1 MTETATYKEL
11 HRSRSDRMLAGVCGG
26 LGEYFNVNPV
36 FYRVGFV
43 ILTLLGGAGILV
55 YGACALVIPAA
66 GERESVA
73 SDVLRNHRQR
83 PIAVVGLLLVVAAG
97 VALLSHMSLH
107 FHSNGFWG
115 LVLVVGAVLI
125 WAQRRSDT
133 ATPTATTPTT
143 TTDESGAT
151 TVVAAPTRRRRRPFR
166 MFFAAIGLL
175 VLAFAVLCAVV
186 AGMFA
191 HLSDGAGNRNFAPAT
206 PSSLD
211 SQYKL
216 GVGNLTLDLSGLKLG
231 TEGRT
236 VHLKTGIGH
245 IHVIVPPNTT
255 VRVIG
260 NVDWGDSSVFGNDQS
275 GHDVRTSVG
284 PDNAQIVIDAHISLG
299 QIEVDRA

>member
-1 MTETATYKEL
+1 
-11 HRSRSDRMLAGVCGG
+11 MLAGVCGG

-83 PIAVVGLLLVVAAG
+83 PVAVVGLLLVVAAG

-125 WAQRRSDT
+125 WAQRRPENT
-133 ATPTATTPTT
+133 APVS
-143 TTDESGAT
+143 TTDASGET
-151 TVVAAPTRRRRRPFR
+151 TVVAPMRRRRRPFR

-186 AGMFA
+186 AVTFA
-191 HLSDGAGNRNFAPAT
+191 HLSDGVGDRNFAPAT
-206 PSSLD
+206 PASLN
-211 SQYKL
+211 SEYKL
-216 GVGNLTLDLSGLKLG
+216 GVGNLTLDLSGLTLG
-231 TEGRT
+231 TAERT

-245 IHVIVPPNTT
+245 IHVIVPANAT

-260 NVDWGDSSVFGNDQS
+260 NTRWGDTTVFGHDEN
-275 GHDVRTSVG
+275 GHDVRTNVG
-284 PDNAQIVIDAHISLG
+284 PANAQLVIDAHLGLG

>member
-1 MTETATYKEL
+1 
-11 HRSRSDRMLAGVCGG
+11 
-26 LGEYFNVNPV
+26 
-36 FYRVGFV
+36 
-43 ILTLLGGAGILV
+43 
-55 YGACALVIPAA
+55 
-66 GERESVA
+66 
-73 SDVLRNHRQR
+73 
-83 PIAVVGLLLVVAAG
+83 
-97 VALLSHMSLH
+97 MSLH

-125 WAQRRSDT
+125 WAQRRSDRRSNT
-133 ATPTATTPTT
+133 SAPTT

-151 TVVAAPTRRRRRPFR
+151 TVVAAPTRRRRPFR

-216 GVGNLTLDLSGLKLG
+216 GVGNLTLDLSGLTLG

-236 VHLKTGIGH
+236 VRLKTGIGH

-260 NVDWGDSSVFGNDQS
+260 NVDWGDSSVFGRDEN
-275 GHDVRTSVG
+275 GHDVRTNVG
-284 PDNAQIVIDAHISLG
+284 PGNAQLVIDADVGLG
-299 QIEVDRA
+299 QIEVERA

>member
-55 YGACALVIPAA
+55 YGACALVIPGA
-66 GERESVA
+66 GERESIA

-97 VALLSHMSLH
+97 VALLSHLSFH
-107 FHSNGFWG
+107 FHSNGFWA
-115 LVLVVGAVLI
+115 LVLIVGAVLI
-125 WAQRRSDT
+125 WGQRRPHET
-133 ATPTATTPTT
+133 EPPAT
-143 TTDESGAT
+143 TTDDAGAT
-151 TVVAAPTRRRRRPFR
+151 TVVAAPRRRRRWRPFK

-175 VLAFAVLCAVV
+175 VLALAVLCAVI
-186 AGMFA
+186 AGTFA
-191 HLSDGAGNRNFAPAT
+191 HLSDGTGDRNFAPAT
-206 PSSLD
+206 PSSLE

-216 GVGNLTLDLSGLKLG
+216 GVGHLTLDLSGLTLG
-231 TEGRT
+231 TEDRT
-236 VHLKTGIGH
+236 VKVRTGIGH
-245 IHVIVPPNTT
+245 IHVIVPPHTT

-260 NVDWGDSSVFGNDQS
+260 NVRWGDSTVFGNEQS
-275 GHDVRTSVG
+275 GHDVRTDIG
-284 PDNAQIVIDAHISLG
+284 PDNAQLVIDAHIGLG
-299 QIEVDRA
+299 EIDVDRA

>member
-83 PIAVVGLLLVVAAG
+83 PVALVGLLLVVAAG

-107 FHSNGFWG
+107 FHSNAFWA
-115 LVLVVGAVLI
+115 LVLIVGAVLI
-125 WAQRRSDT
+125 WAQRR
-133 ATPTATTPTT
+133 PPENQVPGATTADP
-143 TTDESGAT
+143 GAT
-151 TVVAAPTRRRRRPFR
+151 TVVAPPARRRRRPLA
-166 MFFAAIGLL
+166 MIAAAIGLL
-175 VLAFAVLCAVV
+175 VLALAVFCAVV

-191 HLSDGAGNRNFAPAT
+191 HLSDGVGDRQYEPVAV
-206 PSSLD
+206 SSLH
-211 SQYKL
+211 SEYKL
-216 GVGNLTLDLSGLKLG
+216 GVGNLDLDLSRLELG
-231 TEGRT
+231 TAQTT
-236 VHLKTGIGH
+236 VRLQTGIGH
-245 IHVIVPPNTT
+245 IHVIVPPNAT

-260 NVDWGDSSVFGNDQS
+260 HVRWGDISVLGHDDD
-275 GHDVRTSVG
+275 GHDVHADVG
-284 PDNAQIVIDAHISLG
+284 PDTARLVIDAHLSMG

>member
-11 HRSRSDRMLAGVCGG
+11 HRSRSDRMIAGVCGG

-43 ILTLLGGAGILV
+43 ILTLLGGVGILV

-83 PIAVVGLLLVVAAG
+83 PIAVVGLLLVVVAG

-107 FHSNGFWG
+107 LHSNGFWA

-125 WAQRRSDT
+125 WAQRRSHT
-133 ATPTATTPTT
+133 AAPTT

-151 TVVAAPTRRRRRPFR
+151 TVVAAPARRRHPFR

-175 VLAFAVLCAVV
+175 VLAIAVLCAVV
-186 AGMFA
+186 AAMFA

-216 GVGNLTLDLSGLKLG
+216 GVGNLTLDLSGLTLG

-236 VHLKTGIGH
+236 VQLTTGIGH
-245 IHVIVPPNTT
+245 IRVIVPPNTT

-260 NVDWGDSSVFGNDQS
+260 NVDWGDSSVFGRDES
-275 GHDVRTSVG
+275 GHDVHTSVG
-284 PDNAQIVIDAHISLG
+284 PDNAQLVIDAHISLG
-299 QIEVDRA
+299 QIEVDRALA

>member
-1 MTETATYKEL
+1 
-11 HRSRSDRMLAGVCGG
+11 MLAGVCGG

-83 PIAVVGLLLVVAAG
+83 PFAVVGILLVVAAG
-97 VALLSHMSLH
+97 VALISHVSLK
-107 FHSNGFWG
+107 FHRTGFWG
-115 LVLVVGAVLI
+115 LALIIGAVLI
-125 WAQRRSDT
+125 WAQRRPEKAAPVS
-133 ATPTATTPTT
+133 
-143 TTDESGAT
+143 TTDASGET
-151 TVVAAPTRRRRRPFR
+151 TVVASPTPRRRHPFR
-166 MFFAAIGLL
+166 IFFAAIGSL
-175 VLAFAVLCAVV
+175 VLAFAILCAVV

-191 HLSDGAGNRNFAPAT
+191 HLSDGTGKRNFAPAT
-206 PSSLD
+206 PSSLA

-216 GVGNLTLDLSGLKLG
+216 GVGNLTLDLSGLTLG

-236 VHLKTGIGH
+236 VHLKAGIGH
-245 IHVIVPPNTT
+245 IHVILPPNTT
-255 VRVIG
+255 VRVVG
-260 NVDWGDSSVFGNDQS
+260 NVDWGDSSVLGQDES
-275 GHDVRTSVG
+275 GHNVHTSVG
-284 PDNAQIVIDAHISLG
+284 PANARLVIDAQVGLG